1 MTAPEVELRATWH
14 RLPGAAT
21 HSHLLDGLLAR
32 LREPHRHYHS
42 VTHVMWVL
50 RHVEA
55 LLAEAAP
62 SGPPPHID
70 GDAVRLAALYHDAV
84 YDPRAADNEEVSA
97 RLAHEVAVRLGW
109 PAARADLVHSLVVA
123 TSLGGE
129 VLGGKVPDGPAHEV
143 LLDADLAILG
153 AAPNEY
159 QAYVN
164 GVRREYSHVSEP
176 DWRIGRAGVLRHLLG
191 LDPLYRTSTM
201 QRSRTARAR
210 ANMAAELA
218 TLD

>member
-42 VTHVMWVL
+42 ATHVMWVL

-55 LLAEAAP
+55 LLHDDETTHTAP
-62 SGPPPHID
+62 HPD

-84 YDPRAADNEEVSA
+84 YDPRATDNEAISA
-97 RLAHEVAVRLGW
+97 TLARDVAVQLGW
-109 PAARADLVHSLVVA
+109 TTDRAELVHSLVLA
-123 TSLGGE
+123 TAIGGD
-129 VLGGKVPDGPAHEV
+129 VSDGGAYDV

-153 AAPNEY
+153 SAPNEY

-164 GVRREYSHVSEP
+164 GVRREYSHVSDA
-176 DWRIGRAGVLRHLLG
+176 DWRTGRAGVLRHLLD
-191 LDPLYRTSTM
+191 LEPLYRTGTM
-201 QRSRTARAR
+201 QRTRTARAR

-218 TLD
+218 TLGA